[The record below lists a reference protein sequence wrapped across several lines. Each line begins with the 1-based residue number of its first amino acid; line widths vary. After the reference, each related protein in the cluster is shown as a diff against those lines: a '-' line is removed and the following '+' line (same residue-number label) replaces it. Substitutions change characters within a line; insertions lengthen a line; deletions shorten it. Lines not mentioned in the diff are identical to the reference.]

1 MIALA
6 VARAKRR
13 EGAIDRIVDFNA
25 SPPALIEI
33 ADQVDDSTASSR
45 IGPRKPWYDGRR
57 RPPHMAPPGAP
68 KVVIKEPGIADVA
81 MPI

>member
-13 EGAIDRIVDFNA
+13 EGAIDRIADFSA

-45 IGPRKPWYDGRR
+45 TVGLG
-57 RPPHMAPPGAP
+57 HTSHGMTAAAAP
-68 KVVIKEPGIADVA
+68 KYGPSWSAKSRNKRTDIN
-81 MPI
+81 

>member
-13 EGAIDRIVDFNA
+13 EGAIDRIADFSA

-45 IGPRKPWYDGRR
+45 IGPHKPWYDGGGGPQIWPLLERQ
-57 RPPHMAPPGAP
+57 
-68 KVVIKEPGIADVA
+68 KSQ
-81 MPI
+81 